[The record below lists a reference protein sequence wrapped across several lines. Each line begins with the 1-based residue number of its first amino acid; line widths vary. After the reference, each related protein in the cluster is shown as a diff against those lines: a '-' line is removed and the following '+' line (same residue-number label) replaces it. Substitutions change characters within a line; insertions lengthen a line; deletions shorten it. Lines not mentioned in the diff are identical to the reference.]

1 MAKSTH
7 ILLAEQLAIQSLA
20 KERRIAFQGMG
31 KFGPDAR
38 ASEQSF
44 RIDADVRVSQSPEF
58 RRPILDALI

>member
-1 MAKSTH
+1 VSSASKARRADRMAKSTH

-31 KFGPDAR
+31 KFGPDTR

-44 RIDADVRVSQSPEF
+44 CIDADVRVE
-58 RRPILDALI
+58 

>member
-31 KFGPDAR
+31 KFGPDTR

-44 RIDADVRVSQSPEF
+44 CIDADVRVE
-58 RRPILDALI
+58 